1 MPIDIVKNNREDK
14 MNNIKAIAVDIDGT
28 ITDSHRRLCAS
39 AMNALRKAEDLGIPC
54 IIVTGNVVNFAYG
67 CEVLIGTSGGV
78 VCENGG
84 GIFKENVNNNQV
96 TYFGDLDEVKKAH
109 KYLMENIDSKYT
121 IMPSH
126 DNEYRL
132 AERVYYKT
140 LDKSVIE
147 DLVKGFNVKVYDS
160 GFAIHITNPDINK
173 GYGLKKLLEY
183 SNIDLSQVM
192 AIGDG
197 ENDMEFLS
205 PCGLKIAVANADNEL
220 KEIADYVCKNKY
232 GDGVAEAI
240 DKFILNKHR

>member
-1 MPIDIVKNNREDK
+1 MT
-14 MNNIKAIAVDIDGT
+14 NIKAIAVDIDGT
-28 ITDSHRRLCAS
+28 ITDSHRRLCSS
-39 AMNALRKAEDLGIPC
+39 AMDALRKAEKMGIPC
-54 IIVTGNVVNFAYG
+54 VIVTGNVVNYAYA
-67 CEVLIGTSGGV
+67 CEVLVGTSGGV

-96 TYFGDLDEVKKAH
+96 TYFGDLEEIKKAH
-109 KYLMENIDSKYT
+109 QHVIENIDPKYT
-121 IMPSH
+121 LMPSH
-126 DNEYRL
+126 DNDYRL

-140 LDKSVIE
+140 LDKSIVE
-147 DLVKGFNVKVYDS
+147 DLVKDFNVKVYDS
-160 GFAIHITNPDINK
+160 GFAIHITNPEIDK
-173 GYGLKKLLEY
+173 GNGLKKLLEY
-183 SNIDLSQVM
+183 SNIDLSEVM

-240 DKFILNKHR
+240 DKFVIKSN